1 MASPD
6 RILPQLL
13 GYSNIPP
20 NILLHEY
27 EVYYYLVVNN
37 QQSPYKTLEVC
48 STIGAANDRVRKALS
63 EWVHS
68 RIIQWDE
75 SEESDGRIRV
85 DAVIEDGQIVHIRVD
100 NVQRNGEGVRRP
112 VRSSRGEDGYG
123 GWAGG

>member
-1 MASPD
+1 
-6 RILPQLL
+6 
-13 GYSNIPP
+13 
-20 NILLHEY
+20 
-27 EVYYYLVVNN
+27 VVNN